1 MITKTIF
8 FEPAITHC
16 EHNSSE
22 SGRTLEEVIR
32 NIRHQPY
39 EIVAIFD
46 ACGNKICEHT
56 NHQEEYTAFAIPEQW
71 ASAASLMVHNHLVD
85 GTFSPQ
91 DLVSNAMTN
100 VCISIIAS
108 PSCNFYLFRPLTGW
122 PDTIGEIA
130 EEYDTITQL
139 LQRNPHHDYNFE
151 TARHLALLKVTQHYG
166 IKYRVEAI
174 NGTTLPDAF
183 SIST

>member
-100 VCISIIAS
+100 VCI
-108 PSCNFYLFRPLTGW
+108 
-122 PDTIGEIA
+122 TIL
-130 EEYDTITQL
+130 QL
-139 LQRNPHHDYNFE
+139 LSFQASHRLAGCNRRNSRRIRHHYAII
-151 TARHLALLKVTQHYG
+151 TA
-166 IKYRVEAI
+166 
-174 NGTTLPDAF
+174 
-183 SIST
+183 